1 MCPGFY
7 IESTDG
13 QGLMSYFAS
22 AQFSVYYTYLGY
34 DDSEEDGGF
43 EEFASFLLASSTNEV
58 LQTITVKND
67 KEKLKQL
74 VESDNS
80 CTFMK
85 TPAAIFTEV
94 TLPVDDIKSS
104 HMNDSLLSV
113 SIDFNRINNYEPLSK
128 YTFSAP
134 PRVLLIQKDSLTSFF
149 EKNQNYNN
157 KYAFYTSLYK
167 NAYSF
172 SNSSDIN
179 NLIVKMYND
188 RHEGLKHDPNWVEN
202 HPNWNKALLVPVGIL
217 TSSTSSTDK
226 TPIALVNEMGLT
238 TTRLKRGT
246 PEDPIKLRVLYARFN
261 N

>member
-1 MCPGFY
+1 M
-7 IESTDG
+7 
-13 QGLMSYFAS
+13 
-22 AQFSVYYTYLGY
+22 
-34 DDSEEDGGF
+34 
-43 EEFASFLLASSTNEV
+43 ASSTNEV

-134 PRVLLIQKDSLTSFF
+134 QRALLIQKDSLTSFF

-246 PEDPIKLRVLYARFN
+246 PQDPIKLRVLYARFN